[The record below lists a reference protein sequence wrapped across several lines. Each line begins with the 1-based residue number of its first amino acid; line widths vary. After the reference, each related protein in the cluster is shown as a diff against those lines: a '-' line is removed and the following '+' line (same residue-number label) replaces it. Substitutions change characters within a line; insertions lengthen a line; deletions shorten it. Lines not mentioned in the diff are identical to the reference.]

1 MTKSNNA
8 MSKKYLTV
16 KRVMDHLN
24 DEKIRGLGVGLW
36 YYAPDTDS
44 FELCEEE
51 QMDEVDG
58 IIMPFKEDLVSF
70 SDVFEALEEEPDEDF
85 ELYDSYERHR
95 IVSRKYGGL
104 FLAVKR
110 CLLEQKVEEW
120 LEN

>member
-1 MTKSNNA
+1 
-8 MSKKYLTV
+8 
-16 KRVMDHLN
+16 MDHLN
-24 DEKIRGLGVGLW
+24 DEEIRGLGVGLW

-51 QMDEVDG
+51 
-58 IIMPFKEDLVSF
+58 
-70 SDVFEALEEEPDEDF
+70 PDEDF

-95 IVSRKYGGL
+95 IVNRKYGGL